1 MKKALIAVVLAS
13 LAGAATAQNIKIDA
27 VIKSGTEP
35 ARSYSVVV
43 PDGQA
48 IEILDKQ
55 QMQYLESTPVVD
67 VNTGAATDDPQS
79 KLSDLDLGLSL
90 KVTPRLLS
98 GGNVL
103 LDTAFQNVTLEGMK
117 KERVNGV
124 LTESPLT
131 REVSFTSQQI
141 TDFGTPVSSG
151 AFNVSRGKYQVS
163 LTATKI

>member
-13 LAGAATAQNIKIDA
+13 LAGTATAQNIKIDA

-67 VNTGAATDDPQS
+67 VKTGVATDDPQS

-103 LDTAFQNVTLEGMK
+103 LDTAFQSVTLEEMK

-124 LTESPLT
+124 FTESPLT

-151 AFNVSRGKYQVS
+151 ALNVSRGKYQVS
-163 LTATKI
+163 LAATKI